1 MTSGLAVSG
10 FILSLIGISV
20 IGIILGHLG
29 RKEIRESGG
38 TKSGDGLATA
48 AIVIGWIWLVISIV
62 IGIIIGIAFANA
74 GPSYY

>member
-62 IGIIIGIAFANA
+62 IGIVIGIAFANA